1 MNGVSYWSSKLP
13 IHLNTQIS
21 SGKGAWTTLSSL
33 LPPTPSRAVNRLL
46 PALDWG
52 DKPSLYC
59 SVQEVYCTEGQQ
71 PQNSTKAKPQLGT
84 RAPEPPAQGLRWVG

>member
-84 RAPEPPAQGLRWVG
+84 RAPEPPPQGLGWVG

>member
-1 MNGVSYWSSKLP
+1 MNGVSYGCLKLP
-13 IHLNTQIS
+13 IHPNPQKS

-33 LPPTPSRAVNRLL
+33 LPPPPSRAINRLL

-59 SVQEVYCTEGQQ
+59 SVQEAYRTEGQQ
-71 PQNSTKAKPQLGT
+71 PQNPTKAKPQLRGQGT
-84 RAPEPPAQGLRWVG
+84 

>member
-1 MNGVSYWSSKLP
+1 MNGVSYRSSKLP
-13 IHLNTQIS
+13 IHPNTQIR
-21 SGKGAWTTLSSL
+21 SGKGAWTTLSPL
-33 LPPTPSRAVNRLL
+33 LPTTPSRAVNRLL

-71 PQNSTKAKPQLGT
+71 PQNSTKAQPQLGG
-84 RAPEPPAQGLRWVG
+84 QGT